1 MLLDQE
7 LLPWALAHFINNIFW
22 TVSIYFKW
30 YNHNRGS
37 MIYILR
43 MCHLCCWHRRA
54 ARHFKVKII
63 WSIDCS
69 VLHLI
74 TALFN
79 SLLCEFLTHQGEQNM
94 IDGYLDNKSKP
105 LFIWSMQCSQY
116 VLTAT
121 PTRLLHQLYPHWL
134 VFLR

>member
-7 LLPWALAHFINNIFW
+7 LLPWASARFINNIFW

-30 YNHNRGS
+30 FTYCACVICAVDTAN
-37 MIYILR
+37 
-43 MCHLCCWHRRA
+43 WHCRA

-63 WSIDCS
+63 WIIDCF
-69 VLHLI
+69 VVHLI
-74 TALFN
+74 TAFLN
-79 SLLCEFLTHQGEQNM
+79 SILCEFLTHQGEQNM

-105 LFIWSMQCSQY
+105 LFIWSLQCSQY

-121 PTRLLHQLYPHWL
+121 PTRLLHQLYPHWQ